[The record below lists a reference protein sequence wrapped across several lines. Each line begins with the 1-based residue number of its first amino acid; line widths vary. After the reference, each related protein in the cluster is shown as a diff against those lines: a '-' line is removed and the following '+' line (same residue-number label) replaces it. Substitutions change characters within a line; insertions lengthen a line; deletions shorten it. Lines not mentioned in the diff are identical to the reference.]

1 MEMLTVQD
9 VAEQLRVSN
18 SLVYGLISS
27 GKISC
32 HRIGRGRGAIR
43 VRRDDLDR
51 FLEGCRVE
59 KEQPERRPPRPKL
72 KHLKL
77 S

>member
-9 VAEQLRVSN
+9 IAQQLRVSS
-18 SLVYGLISS
+18 SLVYGLISA
-27 GKISC
+27 GKIPC

-51 FLEGCRVE
+51 FLDGCRVE
-59 KEQPERRPPRPKL
+59 KELPDRRLPKPRL

-77 S
+77 